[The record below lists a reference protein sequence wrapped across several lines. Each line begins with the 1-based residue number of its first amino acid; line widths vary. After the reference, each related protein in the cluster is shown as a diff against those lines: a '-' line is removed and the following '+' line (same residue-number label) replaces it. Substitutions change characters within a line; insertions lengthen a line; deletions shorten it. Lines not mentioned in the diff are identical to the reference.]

1 VDDARRHR
9 RLARGGTDAAAP
21 HPARRHGSAVVSGL
35 LEGRTALVMGVANR
49 WSIAWAAARAFSRE
63 GARVVFTVQTARLE
77 KDVRELAGALP
88 GSIVLPCDVAQ
99 DAQLD
104 ALAAS
109 IRDQTGGIDTVLHS
123 IAFAQ
128 REDLG
133 GAFVETSRSGFA
145 LALDVSAFSLVAVA
159 RHLLPVLNPQASLT
173 TLTYIGATRV
183 MPNYNVMGV
192 AKAALESSV
201 RYLASDLGPRGI
213 RVNAISA
220 GPIKTASARA
230 VQGFSRIL
238 EVMEQRAPLRR
249 NTDPDEVADA
259 AVFLASRLARGIT
272 GEVLFVDAGFHA
284 TGL

>member
-1 VDDARRHR
+1 M
-9 RLARGGTDAAAP
+9 
-21 HPARRHGSAVVSGL
+21 SGL
-35 LEGRTALVMGVANR
+35 LDDRTALVMGVANR

-63 GARVVFTVQTARLE
+63 GARIVFTFQGARQE
-77 KDVRELAGALP
+77 KDVRALAAPLP
-88 GSIVLPCDVAQ
+88 GSIVLPCDVT
-99 DAQLD
+99 LD
-104 ALAAS
+104 ADLASLAAS
-109 IRDQTGGIDTVLHS
+109 IREQVGGIDAVLHS

-128 REDLG
+128 REELG
-133 GAFVETSRSGFA
+133 GAFVDTSRAGFA
-145 LALDVSAFSLVAVA
+145 VALDVSAFSLVAVA
-159 RHLLPVLNPQASLT
+159 RSLLPVLNPEASLT
-173 TLTYIGATRV
+173 TLTYIGSTRV
-183 MPNYNVMGV
+183 MPSYNVMGV

-201 RYLASDLGPRGI
+201 RYLASDLGPKGV

-259 AVFLASRLARGIT
+259 AVFLASRLSRGIT